1 MAIDFS
7 YHTRPDGLRFIVANF
22 IDEAS
27 RFHIGKVIKESYT
40 ADSDESLGNADA
52 DDVLEALQNDWLRW
66 MQSPKRIHVDAD
78 GVFTSG
84 KLADLCARR
93 HIGNGVAGRYRSIC
107 QLHVLLPVG
116 WCPCDAILRLLLF
129 VNVMIQIIILVSV
142 HYLCLA
148 LGWRI
153 YTNAYS
159 RNNASND
166 IPFIL
171 YTYSVGCL
179 SWR

>member
-1 MAIDFS
+1 M
-7 YHTRPDGLRFIVANF
+7 HTNTTLLL
-22 IDEAS
+22 S
-27 RFHIGKVIKESYT
+27 H
-40 ADSDESLGNADA
+40 
-52 DDVLEALQNDWLRW
+52 
-66 MQSPKRIHVDAD
+66 QSAKPILTILDMYGAVR
-78 GVFTSG
+78 
-84 KLADLCARR
+84 ARR
-93 HIGNGVAGRYRSIC
+93 HIGNGVAGHYRSIC

-179 SWR
+179 SWRWYALLVSRSHLKLSQIFPTWCSWWSASFSDAVSVVMPKKSIGR